1 MKIYKTMMEAFDDVG
16 VEPLS
21 ARYGCVFS
29 KGDSIQAMDS
39 RIKCNRSAELWLRR
53 GLIDGAELQLSID
66 ILSSLE
72 SNLSRY
78 SGGYCDLSWIEIHT
92 GIEGVLIGTS
102 QETNFFSKEQIGDLC
117 VGKSIANGTTPSKEG
132 HMHGT
137 DMLLKYSDGLLI
149 LPEER
154 KILVSRYHPLLG
166 HERLI
171 LERKG
176 IL

>member
-53 GLIDGAELQLSID
+53 ELIDRAELQLSID
-66 ILSSLE
+66 IFSSLE
-72 SNLSRY
+72 SNLSKY

-102 QETNFFSKEQIGDLC
+102 QETNFFSKGQIGNLC
-117 VGKSIANGTTPSKEG
+117 AGKSIANCTPSKEG

-137 DMLLKYSDGLLI
+137 DMLLKYSDG
-149 LPEER
+149 
-154 KILVSRYHPLLG
+154 
-166 HERLI
+166 
-171 LERKG
+171 
-176 IL
+176 